1 MTVENQQF
9 SFNQLIALFLAEQLR
24 SRRTSLRRAA
34 EIAQLVL
41 RKPPQARDEKE
52 ALSIISDIEK
62 DFSEF
67 VVLKQ
72 ALHFGYLRSDAKTYE
87 QEIKEFA
94 SQIFVRNMVHSA
106 TFLQDAARPGMS
118 IQELCLRY
126 PEFCNF
132 LFSHSEKA
140 DLVPELHS
148 VSVAGPIA

>member
-1 MTVENQQF
+1 MTSETNQF

-24 SRRTSLRRAA
+24 SRKTSLRRAA
-34 EIAQLVL
+34 EIAQLVV
-41 RKPPQARDEKE
+41 RKLPPAQDEKE

-62 DFSEF
+62 DFSEI

-72 ALHFGYLRSDAKTYE
+72 ALHFGYMRSDVKTYE

-106 TFLQDAARPGMS
+106 TFLQDAARPDMS

-140 DLVPELHS
+140 GLVPELQP
-148 VSVAGPIA
+148 VA